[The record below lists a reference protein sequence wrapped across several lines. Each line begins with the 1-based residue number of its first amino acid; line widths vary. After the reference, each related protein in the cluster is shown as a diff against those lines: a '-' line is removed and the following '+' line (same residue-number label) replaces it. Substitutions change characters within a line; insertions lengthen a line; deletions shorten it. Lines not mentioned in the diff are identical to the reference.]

1 MKKKSSLYKLIFPLQ
16 EIVFRN
22 PEKKK
27 YEQGTVMMHN

>member
-22 PEKKK
+22 QEKKN
-27 YEQGTVMMHN
+27 EQGTVMMHN